1 MIVVNLQERPYIVHN
16 EKEIKGFFG
25 PYRFLSNFHQ
35 CPVYFD
41 GVMYPSTENAFMA
54 AKTVDPLQREQF
66 RYIEPKEAKAI
77 GRKINLRPDW
87 EEVKYDVM
95 LAVCFDKFYR
105 NKSIRQ
111 KLIDTKEAYLEETN
125 HWGDQIWGANEYGE
139 VKNSLGQ
146 ILMHIRDVFRRQLIV
161 GKSKLPR

>member
-1 MIVVNLQERPYIVHN
+1 MEVNNIERNYIVHN
-16 EKEIKGFFG
+16 ENEILGFFG

-35 CPVYFD
+35 CPVYFE
-41 GVMYPSTENAFMA
+41 GIQYPSTENAFMA
-54 AKTVDPLQREQF
+54 AKTLDLDQRKQF
-66 RYIEPKEAKAI
+66 EDIEPKEAKSL

-111 KLIDTKEAYLEETN
+111 KLLDTKDAYLEETN
-125 HWGDQIWGANEYGE
+125 HWGDQIWGANEFGE
-139 VKNSLGQ
+139 GKNSLGQ
-146 ILMHIRDVFRRQLIV
+146 ILMHLRDVFRRQLIV